1 MGHGVPCR
9 AIVEYA
15 EFRRLRQNA
24 LAMHSVTPIEENVDR
39 LDVDGRSVYLVG
51 TAHVSPASAA
61 LVDRVIREQRPDT
74 VCIELCNS
82 RYETLTNPE
91 RWKETDLYS
100 VIRDGRAYVLM
111 AQLALSAF
119 QRKLAREF
127 KIRPGEEMHRAMKA
141 AAATGAEVVLADR
154 EIRTTLKR
162 AWAGAGFGAMVR
174 MVWSLVVS
182 LFDRQTVTAEEV
194 EKLKG
199 NDELAVML
207 EEFSGALPGVKT
219 ALIDERDQYLAAK
232 IREAPGERVVAVVG
246 AGHVPGIKRM
256 YSDEID
262 LETLETL
269 PPPKRIFRYIGW
281 GVPVLLFA
289 LVAAGFAFSGRET
302 GEQMIMAWIL
312 ANGIAAAAGTVL
324 ALAHPL
330 TILTAFLAAPL
341 TSLNPTI
348 AAGWVC
354 GLVEAWLRKP
364 RVMDLE
370 RVGDDVST
378 VPGIWRNRVTRV
390 LLVVILANLG
400 SSLGTFVGVGWILSL
415 FAS

>member
-1 MGHGVPCR
+1 MSGRIRPP
-9 AIVEYA
+9 
-15 EFRRLRQNA
+15 
-24 LAMHSVTPIEENVDR
+24 MHAVTPIEDNVDR
-39 LDVDGRSVYLVG
+39 LEVDGRSIYLVG
-51 TAHVSPASAA
+51 TAHVSPASAV
-61 LVDRVIREQRPDT
+61 LVDRVIREQRPDS
-74 VCIELCNS
+74 VCLELCNS

-111 AQLALSAF
+111 AQLALAAF

-127 KIRPGEEMHRAMKA
+127 KIRPGEEMHRAMRA
-141 AAATGAEVVLADR
+141 ATATGADVVLVDR

-162 AWAGAGFGAMVR
+162 AWAGAGFGAMLR

-182 LFDRQTVTAEEV
+182 LFNSDTVTAEEI

-207 EEFSGALPGVKT
+207 EEFSGALPGVKK

-232 IREAPGERVVAVVG
+232 IRRAPGQRVVAVVG
-246 AGHVPGIKRM
+246 AGHVPGIKRVF
-256 YSDEID
+256 SDDID
-262 LETLETL
+262 LAALDEL
-269 PPPKRIFRYIGW
+269 PPAKPVFRLVGW
-281 GVPVLLFA
+281 GIPLLLFA

-302 GEQMIMAWIL
+302 GEQMILAWVL
-312 ANGIAAAAGTVL
+312 ANGIAAAAGTL
-324 ALAHPL
+324 IALAHPV
-330 TILTAFLAAPL
+330 TVVTAFLAAPL

-364 RVMDLE
+364 RVLDLE
-370 RVGDDVST
+370 RVGDDVT
-378 VPGIWRNRVTRV
+378 TLPGIWRNRVTRV

-400 SSLGTFVGVGWILSL
+400 SSLGTFVGVGWILTL
-415 FAS
+415 FNS

>member
-1 MGHGVPCR
+1 
-9 AIVEYA
+9 
-15 EFRRLRQNA
+15 
-24 LAMHSVTPIEENVDR
+24 MHAVSPIEDNVD
-39 LDVDGRSVYLVG
+39 LLEADGRSIYLVG

-61 LVDRVIREQRPDT
+61 LVDRVIREQRPDA
-74 VCIELCNS
+74 VCLELCSS

-111 AQLALSAF
+111 AQLALAAF

-127 KIRPGEEMHRAMKA
+127 KIRPGEEMHRAMTAAKA
-141 AAATGAEVVLADR
+141 IGADVVLVDR

-162 AWAGAGFGAMVR
+162 AWASAGFWATLR
-174 MVWSLVVS
+174 MTWSLIVS
-182 LFDRQTVTAEEV
+182 LFDREIVGAEEI

-199 NDELAVML
+199 NDELTVML

-219 ALIDERDQYLAAK
+219 ALIDERDRYLAAK
-232 IREAPGERVVAVVG
+232 IRRAPGQRVVAVVG

-256 YSDEID
+256 FSENID
-262 LETLETL
+262 VDALEVL
-269 PPPKRIFRYIGW
+269 PAPKPVFRVIGW
-281 GVPVLLFA
+281 GVPILLFG
-289 LVAAGFAFSGRET
+289 LVAAGFAFSGRDT
-302 GEQMIMAWIL
+302 GEQMIVAWVL
-312 ANGIAAAAGTVL
+312 ANGLAAAAGAII

-330 TILTAFLAAPL
+330 TVVTAFAAAPL

-364 RVMDLE
+364 RVLDLE
-370 RVGDDVST
+370 RVAEDVTS
-378 VPGIWRNRVTRV
+378 VAGIWRNRVTRV

-400 SSLGTFVGVGWILSL
+400 SSIGTFVGVGWILAL
-415 FAS
+415 FGR

>member
-1 MGHGVPCR
+1 
-9 AIVEYA
+9 
-15 EFRRLRQNA
+15 
-24 LAMHSVTPIEENVDR
+24 MHAVTPIEENVDR
-39 LDVDGRSVYLVG
+39 LEIDGRAVYLVG
-51 TAHVSPASAA
+51 TAHVSPASAV

-74 VCIELCNS
+74 VCLELCSS

-111 AQLALSAF
+111 AQLALAAF

-141 AAATGAEVVLADR
+141 AAATGAEVALVDR

-174 MVWSLVVS
+174 MVWSLVAS
-182 LFDRQTVTAEEV
+182 LFNRETVTAEEI

-199 NDELAVML
+199 NDELTVML

-219 ALIDERDQYLAAK
+219 ALIDERDQYLAEK
-232 IREAPGERVVAVVG
+232 IRRAPGRRVVAVVG
-246 AGHVPGIKRM
+246 AGHVPGIKRVF
-256 YSDEID
+256 SEDID
-262 LETLETL
+262 LDALEEL
-269 PPPKRIFRYIGW
+269 PPPKPIFRIIGW
-281 GVPVLLFA
+281 GVPLLLFA

-302 GEQMIMAWIL
+302 GEQMIIAWVL
-312 ANGIAAAAGTVL
+312 ANGFAAAAGTVV
-324 ALAHPL
+324 ALAHPV
-330 TILTAFLAAPL
+330 TVLTAFLAAPL

-364 RVMDLE
+364 RVLDLE
-370 RVGDDVST
+370 RVGDDVSS

-390 LLVVILANLG
+390 LLVVVLANLG
-400 SSLGTFVGVGWILSL
+400 SSLGTFIGVGWILTL
-415 FAS
+415 FGS